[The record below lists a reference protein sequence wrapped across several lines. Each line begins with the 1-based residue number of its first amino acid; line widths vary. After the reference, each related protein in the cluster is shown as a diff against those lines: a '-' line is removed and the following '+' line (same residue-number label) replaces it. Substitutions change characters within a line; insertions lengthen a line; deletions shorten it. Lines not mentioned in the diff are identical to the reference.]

1 MRQGDKSRSTFYPKT
16 FLFDIGR
23 VLLDFDFEPSLA
35 KLIPERIDNSKE
47 LMQQVLGR
55 KDTLEAGLIDPIS
68 YAEWALTILES
79 DATVAQF
86 YQAWQQIFTV
96 NKSMWRCI
104 RQLARKNHPLILL
117 SNINAIHCPWV
128 FTTYPE
134 FSYFK
139 HKVLSFEIGILK
151 PELAIYQYAID
162 TYRLDP
168 SSTIYID
175 DQAQNITS
183 GKKMGFQCWQY
194 DLRNHQAFEA
204 WLEKTLLANPES

>member
-1 MRQGDKSRSTFYPKT
+1 MRQDDKAKSTFYSRT

-23 VLLDFDFEPSLA
+23 VLLDFDFESSLV
-35 KLIPERIDNSKE
+35 KLIPERMDNAKE
-47 LMQQVLGR
+47 RIQQVLGQ

-68 YAEWALTILES
+68 YAKWALTVLES

-96 NKSMWRCI
+96 NKPMWRCI
-104 RQLARKNHPLILL
+104 RQLAKKNHQLILL
-117 SNINAIHCPWV
+117 SNISAIHCPWI
-128 FTTYPE
+128 FTTYPK

-139 HKVLSFEIGILK
+139 HKVLSFEVGILK
-151 PELAIYQYAID
+151 PELAIYQYAIN

-175 DQAQNITS
+175 DQPQNITS
-183 GKKMGFQCWQY
+183 GKKLGFQCWQY
-194 DLRNHQAFEA
+194 DLKNHQTFET
-204 WLEKTLLANPES
+204 WLEKTLATG